1 MKVLRFVFAALLP
14 VAAVLGCNQPSN
26 LSGPASTIPLAS
38 GGGGGAFIYCNG
50 YSAAGST
57 YWGGLFSGTVT
68 FDSQGRLTSYYDGSG
83 FNFAS
88 TAVAEFGAD
97 GTVAWGR
104 WSSGTISGSTNDTG
118 ASPILHYAVGET
130 TVDPS
135 TLASL
140 VKTYTAFASDAPTI
154 DNGSSL
160 TAGLPNGTTGTLSVN
175 CVSNTLTY
183 SLTITVGGQ
192 QFVVS
197 GSGSIPSSSSNLFG
211 SSGATITD
219 NGSTVT
225 SPGQRCAVCNIL

>member
-1 MKVLRFVFAALLP
+1 M
-14 VAAVLGCNQPSN
+14 
-26 LSGPASTIPLAS
+26 
-38 GGGGGAFIYCNG
+38 
-50 YSAAGST
+50 
-57 YWGGLFSGTVT
+57 T

-197 GSGSIPSSSSNLFG
+197 GSAPFHLHPAIFLEAQERQSPTTAARSRAPAALCRMQHSLTAGCTALLGSGP
-211 SSGATITD
+211 
-219 NGSTVT
+219 
-225 SPGQRCAVCNIL
+225 C